1 MKRSLLLLL
10 TAGSIACAPCLGR
23 AAEETTVAAEPHGIL
38 HKVGMYIPNRVLDLL
53 DVVRLRV
60 RVGPGTAVDVR
71 VTNLAAAF
79 VGTYATVYAGLPG
92 PRNRPTPKL
101 PVGIESRSGVQAS
114 IADVTAEGGVGP
126 DYGPAEIG
134 FGVQILVVGADAG
147 VEPLELLDLV
157 TGLFLIDLRA
167 DDL

>member
-1 MKRSLLLLL
+1 MNRYGILLV
-10 TAGSIACAPCLGR
+10 TAGYIACAPLLGHT
-23 AAEETTVAAEPHGIL
+23 AEEETSAAQPHGML
-38 HKVGMYIPNRVLDLL
+38 HKVVMYIPNRLLDIL

-60 RVGPGTAVDVR
+60 RVGPGTAADVR

-79 VGTYATVYAGLPG
+79 IGSYETVYAGLPG
-92 PRNRPTPKL
+92 PRNGPVPKL
-101 PVGIESRSGVQAS
+101 PVGLESRSGVQVS
-114 IADVTAEGGVGP
+114 IADVTAEDDLGP

-134 FGVQILVVGADAG
+134 LGVQVLIVGADAG

-157 TGLFLIDLRA
+157 TGIFLIDLRA